1 LNIYHGCRPSKIANK
16 LGVSAQLINYYTD
29 NLIDLKLIEK
39 VGNRQGLV
47 WRLTPKGVF
56 ILKEKLSRSVNYLN
70 YLSSSSSSS
79 SANNIPIRMHNLT
92 FSFDVISMDKN
103 PRLRW
108 QPINN
113 GVLKCF
119 IKYPNYTLEL
129 TKSPNGSVL
138 EVHLSEEYV
147 FDPLQGLLKQYDLAR
162 YYASLAAQRLRLDIS
177 DSGKL
182 VKKPHKAF
190 ERDFIALYLASFQTA
205 EITTEKGKAW
215 IDASKGKGELETN
228 DIDYAYN
235 YLKMPENI
243 MAVLDTINSLK
254 RKSDAGYAI
263 CYDPILT
270 NNN

>member
-1 LNIYHGCRPSKIANK
+1 MVKGKDTVSFTRDKSKILNSRYTFPILLNIYHGYRPSQIANK

-47 WRLTPKGVF
+47 WKLTSQGIF
-56 ILKEKLSRSVNYLN
+56 ILKEKHSRSVNYLN
-70 YLSSSSSSS
+70 CPS
-79 SANNIPIRMHNLT
+79 SANANIIPIRLHNLT
-92 FSFDVISMDKN
+92 FSFDIISMDKN
-103 PRLRW
+103 QDLRLRW

-177 DSGKL
+177 D
-182 VKKPHKAF
+182 
-190 ERDFIALYLASFQTA
+190 
-205 EITTEKGKAW
+205 
-215 IDASKGKGELETN
+215 N
-228 DIDYAYN
+228 
-235 YLKMPENI
+235 
-243 MAVLDTINSLK
+243 
-254 RKSDAGYAI
+254 
-263 CYDPILT
+263 
-270 NNN
+270 